1 MSHFKN
7 YLAVI
12 PKVIFNK
19 DLLLEDA
26 AGKRYGDI
34 TIGHKGQEE

>member
-1 MSHFKN
+1 MKKQIRKRVSHFKN

-19 DLLLEDA
+19 DLLLEEQP
-26 AGKRYGDI
+26 GKDTVI
-34 TIGHKGQEE
+34 